1 MKQMK
6 KEDDDWV
13 ELKEEGFEGDV
24 YSEHGREELI
34 EEDELSILETGF
46 MEGYEES

>member
-1 MKQMK
+1 MKHVKQD
-6 KEDDDWV
+6 DDDWV
-13 ELKEEGFEGDV
+13 EIKEDVFEEDV